1 MDSDIFQNHTFDS
14 RVWRD
19 RGVTTINFRCE
30 VTSVLND
37 VIVSSK
43 LIPEIITLRHFS
55 RISAMLNHL
64 RN

>member
-1 MDSDIFQNHTFDS
+1 MDSDIFQNHTVDS

-19 RGVTTINFRCE
+19 RGVTTINFRCK

-37 VIVSSK
+37 VIVSSN
-43 LIPEIITLRHFS
+43 LIPEITTLRHFS

>member
-14 RVWRD
+14 RMWRD
-19 RGVTTINFRCE
+19 RGVTINFRCE

-37 VIVSSK
+37 VIVSTN